1 MASDTVD
8 KIKSS
13 LSIVDVVTP
22 YVKLT
27 RAGKYWRGLSPFNKE
42 KTPSFYVNVDRNSY
56 YCFSS
61 SQGGDMFSFI
71 QAMEGVDFKG
81 ALKILAEKA
90 GVEIVVD
97 ARASESRGKS
107 DRLREMMARAEA
119 YYTSLLTDQNSE
131 RGSTPERGST
141 SFGSSA
147 YAYALERG
155 LSEETILGWGLG
167 EAPDAWRNLLEE
179 LQKKGYTEKELES
192 AGLVKEADGKKG
204 TWYDRFRNRLMFPIR
219 DTAGRTVAFTGRALP
234 APARPAVG
242 GRQGSQAGEEPAKY
256 LNSPETDLYK
266 KHEILFGMDKAK
278 DAIRTRG
285 FAILVEGQL
294 DLLLLHQIGF
304 TNTIALSGTALSK
317 EHIALIK
324 RYSDNLMFALDNDRA
339 GLSATAKSALIALS
353 HGMKVKAVAM
363 PVGSDPADLCL
374 QNPKEMTSKI
384 AEAQNIIEF
393 FLGIILTSAEDEH
406 KRVLAVEKILMPL
419 LRSIQSPMER
429 EHFIGVVARGMGST
443 PDAVRGSLAHYARE
457 QTQSPSVREE
467 QKRATLVQ
475 ATAIPEKEK
484 RTSMLHAVVYTYPD
498 SDLAKHVENEYSR
511 INGAPF
517 PDFVPDE
524 RWLFEAGLTYG
535 QEPDIHA
542 ADDLLRM
549 LEKIVLKEKLTQ
561 ATMRLRLAEAS
572 GNKEELV
579 TAISEYTDVEKALRT
594 LG

>member
-8 KIKSS
+8 KIKGS

-42 KTPSFYVNVDRNSY
+42 KTPSFYVNIDRNSY

-90 GVEIVVD
+90 GIEIVYD
-97 ARASESRGKS
+97 ARDSLSKGKN
-107 DRLREMMARAEA
+107 DRLREVMARAEA
-119 YYTSLLTDQNSE
+119 YYTSLLTD
-131 RGSTPERGST
+131 GSGA
-141 SFGSSA
+141 F
-147 YAYALERG
+147 AYALERG
-155 LSEETILGWGLG
+155 LTKDTIRTWGLG
-167 EAPDAWRNLLEE
+167 VAPDSWRDLLEE
-179 LQKKGYTEKELES
+179 LQKKGFTDKELES

-234 APARPAVG
+234 
-242 GRQGSQAGEEPAKY
+242 SSKAGEDPAKY

-266 KHEILFGMDKAK
+266 KREILFGMDKAK
-278 DAIRTRG
+278 DSIRTRG
-285 FAILVEGQL
+285 FAILVEGQM

-317 EHIALIK
+317 EHVALIK
-324 RYSDNLMFALDNDRA
+324 RYSDNLMFALDSDRA
-339 GLSATAKSALIALS
+339 GLAATQKSALIALA

-363 PVGSDPADLCL
+363 PPGSDPADLSRE
-374 QNPKEMTSKI
+374 NPKEMTQKI
-384 AEAQNIIEF
+384 ADAQNIIEF
-393 FLGIILTSAEDEH
+393 FLTIIMKSAQDEH

-419 LRSIQSPMER
+419 LRAIDSPMER
-429 EHFIGVVARGMGST
+429 EHFIGVVARAMGST
-443 PDAVRGSLAHYARE
+443 ADAVRGSL
-457 QTQSPSVREE
+457 TKFVREDQTIAPAKSSSGTPQRI
-467 QKRATLVQ
+467 QKSVVDEKVERASQLQ
-475 ATAIPEKEK
+475 
-484 RTSMLHAVVYTYPD
+484 AVVHAYAG
-498 SDLAKHVENEYSR
+498 SALAKHVENEYSR

-517 PDFVPDE
+517 PDTVPDE

-535 QEPDIHA
+535 ETPDSTS
-542 ADDLLRM
+542 ADDLLHM
-549 LEKIVLKEKLTQ
+549 FEKIVLKEKLTQ
-561 ATMRLRLAEAS
+561 ATTSLRLAEAS
-572 GNKEELV
+572 GNKEEMQR
-579 TAISEYTDVEKALRT
+579 AMGEYTDVEKALRT

>member
-1 MASDTVD
+1 MASDTVE
-8 KIKSS
+8 KIKAS
-13 LSIVDVVTP
+13 LSIVDVVSP

-90 GVEIVVD
+90 GIEIVYD
-97 ARASESRGKS
+97 ARASESKGKN
-107 DRLREMMARAEA
+107 DRLREVMARAEA
-119 YYTSLLTDQNSE
+119 YYTSLLSDTSE
-131 RGSTPERGST
+131 A
-141 SFGSSA
+141 FK
-147 YAYALERG
+147 YALGRG
-155 LSEETILGWGLG
+155 LTKDTIRTWGLG
-167 EAPDAWRNLLEE
+167 VAPDAWRDLLEE
-179 LQKKGYTEKELES
+179 LQKKGYTDKELES

-219 DTAGRTVAFTGRALP
+219 DTAGRTVAFTGRLLP
-234 APARPAVG
+234 
-242 GRQGSQAGEEPAKY
+242 SEKAGEDPAKY

-278 DAIRTRG
+278 DSIRTRG
-285 FAILVEGQL
+285 FAILVEGQM

-317 EHIALIK
+317 EHVALIK
-324 RYSDNLMFALDNDRA
+324 RYSDNLMFALDSDRA
-339 GLSATAKSALIALS
+339 GLAATGKSALIALA

-363 PVGSDPADLCL
+363 PAGSDPADLSRE
-374 QNPKEMTSKI
+374 NPKEMTQKI
-384 AEAQNIIEF
+384 ADAQNIIEF
-393 FLGIILTSAEDEH
+393 FLSVIMKSAGDEY

-419 LRSIQSPMER
+419 LRAIESPMER

-443 PDAVRGSLAHYARE
+443 PDAVRGSLTKFARE
-457 QTQSPSVREE
+457 ETAHTSVRES
-467 QKRATLVQ
+467 QKPVPLVQ
-475 ATAIPEKEK
+475 KNSVNEKEE
-484 RTSMLHAVVYTYPD
+484 RASQLHAIVYAYPD
-498 SDLAKHVENEYSR
+498 SALAKHVKNEYSR

-517 PDFVPDE
+517 PDSVPDE

-535 QEPDIHA
+535 ETPDITS
-542 ADDLLRM
+542 ADDLLR
-549 LEKIVLKEKLTQ
+549 LFEKIVLTEKLRE
-561 ATMRLRLAEAS
+561 ATTSLRLAEAS
-572 GNKEELV
+572 GNKEEMQR
-579 TAISEYTDVEKALRT
+579 AMGEYTDVEKALRT

>member
-1 MASDTVD
+1 MASDTVE
-8 KIKSS
+8 KIKAS

-42 KTPSFYVNVDRNSY
+42 KTPSFYVNIDRNSY

-90 GVEIVVD
+90 GVEIVYD
-97 ARASESRGKS
+97 ARASENKEKNE
-107 DRLREMMARAEA
+107 RLREVMARAEA
-119 YYTSLLTDQNSE
+119 YYTKLLTD
-131 RGSTPERGST
+131 T
-141 SFGSSA
+141 SPA

-155 LSEETILGWGLG
+155 LTKETIRGWGLG
-167 EAPDAWRNLLEE
+167 VAPDAWRDLLEE
-179 LQKKGYTEKELES
+179 LQKNGFTDKELES

-234 APARPAVG
+234 STKGAP
-242 GRQGSQAGEEPAKY
+242 EDIAKY
-256 LNSPETDLYK
+256 LNSPETELYK

-285 FAILVEGQL
+285 FAIVVEGQM

-304 TNTIALSGTALSK
+304 TNTVALSGTALSK

-324 RYSDNLMFALDNDRA
+324 RYSDNLMFALDSDRA
-339 GLSATAKSALIALS
+339 GLAATGKSALIALAQ
-353 HGMKVKAVAM
+353 GMKVKAVAI
-363 PVGSDPADLCL
+363 PAGSDPADLAKD
-374 QNPKEMTSKI
+374 NPKEMTSKI
-384 AEAQNIIEF
+384 ADAQNIIEF
-393 FLGIILTSAEDEH
+393 FLAIIMKSAQDEH

-419 LRSIQSPMER
+419 LKAVQSPMER
-429 EHFIGVVARGMGST
+429 EHFITVVARGMGST
-443 PDAVRGSLAHYARE
+443 PEAVRGSLTRYARE
-457 QTQSPSVREE
+457 QTDAPGRGVE
-467 QKRATLVQ
+467 QT
-475 ATAIPEKEK
+475 KEK
-484 RTSMLHAVVYTYPD
+484 ATQTPKISERDQRSNMLHAIVYAYPD
-498 SDLAKHVENEYSR
+498 SDLAKYVENEYSR

-517 PDFVPDE
+517 PDLVPDE

-535 QEPDIHA
+535 QDPGVTA

-549 LEKIVLKEKLTQ
+549 FEKIVLKEKLTQ
-561 ATMRLRLAEAS
+561 ATTGLRLAEAS
-572 GNKEELV
+572 GNKEEIKQ
-579 TAISEYTDVEKALRT
+579 AMSEYTDVEKALRT

>member
-1 MASDTVD
+1 MASDTVE
-8 KIKSS
+8 KIKAS

-27 RAGKYWRGLSPFNKE
+27 RAGKYWRGLSPFNRE
-42 KTPSFYVNVDRNSY
+42 KTPSFYVNIDRNSY

-90 GVEIVVD
+90 GIEIVYD
-97 ARASESRGKS
+97 ARASESKGKN
-107 DRLREMMARAEA
+107 DRLREVMARAEA
-119 YYTSLLTDQNSE
+119 YYTSLLGDNS
-131 RGSTPERGST
+131 GAFT
-141 SFGSSA
+141 
-147 YAYALERG
+147 YALERG
-155 LSEETILGWGLG
+155 LTKDTVRTWGLG
-167 EAPDAWRNLLEE
+167 VAPDAWRDLLEE
-179 LQKKGYTEKELES
+179 LQKKGFTDKELES

-234 APARPAVG
+234 SAK
-242 GRQGSQAGEEPAKY
+242 AGEDPAKY

-278 DAIRTRG
+278 DSIRTRG
-285 FAILVEGQL
+285 FAILVEGQM

-317 EHIALIK
+317 EHVALIK
-324 RYSDNLMFALDNDRA
+324 RYSDNLMFALDSDRA
-339 GLSATAKSALIALS
+339 GLAATQKSALIALA

-363 PVGSDPADLCL
+363 PAGSDPADLSRE
-374 QNPKEMTSKI
+374 NPKEMTQKI
-384 AEAQNIIEF
+384 ADAQNVIEF
-393 FLGIILTSAEDEH
+393 FLTIIMKSAQDEH

-419 LRSIQSPMER
+419 LRAIDSPMER
-429 EHFIGVVARGMGST
+429 EHFIGVVARAMGST
-443 PDAVRGSLAHYARE
+443 ADAVRGSLTRF
-457 QTQSPSVREE
+457 VREDQTALPARNTSST
-467 QKRATLVQ
+467 QKPAQKSMVDEKVERASQLQ
-475 ATAIPEKEK
+475 
-484 RTSMLHAVVYTYPD
+484 AVVHAYPD
-498 SDLAKHVENEYSR
+498 SPLANHVKNEYSR
-511 INGAPF
+511 INGEPF

-535 QEPDIHA
+535 KTPDIHS

-549 LEKIVLKEKLTQ
+549 FETIVLKEKLTQ

-572 GNKEELV
+572 GNKEELA
-579 TAISEYTDVEKALRT
+579 TALSEYTHVEKALRT